1 MDGLDPI
8 VAGAACAFLLAAA
21 TADLRARI
29 ISNRLNVTA
38 AAAAFALQFFTNGS
52 AGLLTA
58 AVGLSAGL
66 AVLLIPFA
74 CGLIGGGDV
83 KFAAAVGAFLGW
95 RILLVGLA
103 SGIIIG
109 GIVGVVS
116 LVSRGRMSVAM
127 KNLWGD
133 LYSLSSGVKPDTLKQ
148 TAAVQ
153 TIPYG
158 VLLAIG
164 FAGAIA
170 AHTWRLV

>member
-1 MDGLDPI
+1 MDPI
-8 VAGAACAFLLAAA
+8 VAAAA
-21 TADLRARI
+21 GLFLVAAALADLRART
-29 ISNRLNVTA
+29 ISNRLNITA
-38 AAAAFALQFFTNGS
+38 AAVAFALQFVTNGT

-58 AVGLSAGL
+58 ALGLGVGF
-66 AVLLIPFA
+66 AVLLAPFA
-74 CGLIGGGDV
+74 CGLLGGGDV

-109 GIVGVVS
+109 GVVGVIS
-116 LVSRGRMSVAM
+116 LVSQGRMSVAM

-148 TAAVQ
+148 TAAVH

-158 VLLAIG
+158 VMLAIG
-164 FAGAIA
+164 FAGAIV